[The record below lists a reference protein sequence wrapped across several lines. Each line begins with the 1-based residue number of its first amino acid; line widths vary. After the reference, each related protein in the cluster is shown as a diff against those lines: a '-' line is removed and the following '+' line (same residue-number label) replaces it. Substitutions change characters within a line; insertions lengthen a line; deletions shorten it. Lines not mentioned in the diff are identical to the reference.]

1 MREQMLKSQLQQEHA
16 KSSRFH
22 SGPLSERGGRLY
34 DTALSIMVLETYYRY
49 PSVYKSRTDD

>member
-1 MREQMLKSQLQQEHA
+1 MREQMVNSQSQDGHE
-16 KSSRFH
+16 KGSWYNNT
-22 SGPLSERGGRLY
+22 PWSERGGRLY